1 MAIRGTALLALGLTG
16 ALLSTTGCIDG
27 DRPRARSG
35 ERSAAPSPTVDRAR
49 EDLLQAVRRTQGAS
63 YLYTVRGGLP
73 EGQRVQGSGAFDGK
87 ARLFES
93 KIKVTGGELPS
104 DTHRIVVGE
113 HSYLRSPGDP
123 FWVHLDLGR
132 VRKGSLVHFDMSD
145 PTGLV
150 EFGSVIGSVRQ
161 TGPNAYRGRF
171 NPDSGLDPFLPV
183 GAPSVVA
190 FNIRVADFTAT
201 TDAKGWVTSI
211 TVELE
216 PTDGPMLSMSTKLTG
231 HGTRLSIKT
240 PPKAQVREADDSY
253 YEK

>member
-1 MAIRGTALLALGLTG
+1 MALRGTALLALGLTG
-16 ALLSTTGCIDG
+16 ALLSITGCLDR

-35 ERSAAPSPTVDRAR
+35 ESSAAASPTVNQAR
-49 EDLLQAVRRTQGAS
+49 EDLLQALRRTQDAS
-63 YLYTVRGGLP
+63 YRYTVRGSLP
-73 EGQRVQGSGAFDGK
+73 EGQSVQGSGAFDPK

-93 KIKVTGGELPS
+93 KIKITGGELPS
-104 DTHRIVVGE
+104 DTHRIVVGR

-132 VRKGSLVHFDMSD
+132 VKKDSLVYFDMSD

-161 TGPNAYRGRF
+161 SGPHAYTGRF

-190 FNIRVADFTAT
+190 FNIRGADFTAT
-201 TDAKGWVTSI
+201 TDAKGWITSI

-216 PTDGPMLSMSTKLTG
+216 PTEGPKLSMTTKLAG
-231 HGTRLSIKT
+231 HGTRLSIKA
-240 PPKAQVREADDSY
+240 PPKAQVREADDTY